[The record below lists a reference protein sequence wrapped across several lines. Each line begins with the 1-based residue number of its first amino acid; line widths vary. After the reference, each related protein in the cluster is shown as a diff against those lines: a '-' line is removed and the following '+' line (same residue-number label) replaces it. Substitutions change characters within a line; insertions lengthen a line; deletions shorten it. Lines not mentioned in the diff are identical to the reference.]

1 MSKYSKHD
9 VVDAYTRKIS
19 VGSSKTKT
27 QLEIHESFQVDIPFY
42 SPILHIATLK
52 VVSRVKNAKNRFRAL
67 SKGAG
72 AGQQLGSILS
82 KLKAGADNE
91 AKEDKKKVV
100 INIFQSKNN

>member
-1 MSKYSKHD
+1 MHTKHSLE
-9 VVDAYTRKIS
+9 AACYNLKQEMLW
-19 VGSSKTKT
+19 GSS
-27 QLEIHESFQVDIPFY
+27 
-42 SPILHIATLK
+42 
-52 VVSRVKNAKNRFRAL
+52 KNAKNRFRAL

-100 INIFQSKNN
+100 INIFQSKNRCTLLEVFL